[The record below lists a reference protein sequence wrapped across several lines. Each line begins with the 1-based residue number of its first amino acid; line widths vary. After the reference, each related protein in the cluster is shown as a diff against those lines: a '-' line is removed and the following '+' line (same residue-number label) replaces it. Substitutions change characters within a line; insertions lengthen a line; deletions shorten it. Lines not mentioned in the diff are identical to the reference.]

1 MLPRKHTYVIIS
13 DHIKTVRQ
21 AQVERISYIRTI
33 SQPITDLIDY
43 NGTLPCRDMGQRLSD
58 PVPEVSHREKPKE
71 TQEHKDKPKEKRI
84 PQALTFL
91 QLFTLLSC
99 VKVKKTPFDPS
110 QSGDGR
116 KGTTINDTN
125 NNNDSETGLDYSAG
139 DVKRI
144 KDKSK
149 GKVGGEKHSIES
161 QEHKCRTTQEK
172 EKDIKQRPNS
182 VSPEEQAK
190 ETQQKEKKKSI
201 HPAVAALQLFT
212 LFCCGGK
219 VKLRK
224 DQDNDN
230 ASDTGSDLSG
240 GDVTTKRVKDNS
252 NGKVGREKDRTE
264 VQLLK
269 SSQDHEPEN
278 QRTPRQVKTPVE
290 EIYIRPDSPTLPR
303 AHSSLSQFS
312 LARNLAILPLEWQL
326 PGVPLPT
333 SSMATRTERTP
344 SSTNTSTH
352 AQMETQTS
360 NMNTD
365 TQTTSTS
372 QSQISMVSSE
382 TMIDLHTSDSINQ
395 TLDMAL
401 TPESTKDMITTDEDV
416 KDDSAKDL
424 ISTLTDTS
432 MEKSIS
438 ETSLKDLIA
447 EYEDDN
453 ELKDMAASATPA
465 TDNDNE
471 DAMLL
476 EIAALF
482 D

>member
-1 MLPRKHTYVIIS
+1 
-13 DHIKTVRQ
+13 
-21 AQVERISYIRTI
+21 
-33 SQPITDLIDY
+33 
-43 NGTLPCRDMGQRLSD
+43 MGQRLSD
-58 PVPEVSHREKPKE
+58 PVPEVSRREKPKE

-125 NNNDSETGLDYSAG
+125 NNNDSETG

-240 GDVTTKRVKDNS
+240 GDVTTKRVKDKS

-278 QRTPRQVKTPVE
+278 RRTPRQVKTPVE
-290 EIYIRPDSPTLPR
+290 EIYIRPDSPTLPP

-360 NMNTD
+360 DMNTD

-395 TLDMAL
+395 TSTLDMAL